1 MIKKTLLFTIF
12 LEVTHIRTVEIML
25 KNTDIDS
32 LLSSFKVVFV
42 VVQPPLARVTIFSK
56 YGNHDVSIGPSS
68 PLVTSVD
75 VNEVIVI

>member
-1 MIKKTLLFTIF
+1 MITKALLSTIF

-32 LLSSFKVVFV
+32 LLSSFKVVLV
-42 VVQPPLARVTIFSK
+42 VVQPPLAWVTIFSK
-56 YGNHDVSIGPSS
+56 YGNHNVGIGPSS

>member
-1 MIKKTLLFTIF
+1 MMKKALLFIIF
-12 LEVTHIRTVEIML
+12 LKVTHILTEETLL
-25 KNTDIDS
+25 KNTDIDP
-32 LLSSFKVVFV
+32 LLSSFKVVLV

-56 YGNHDVSIGPSS
+56 YSNHDVSIGPSS

>member
-1 MIKKTLLFTIF
+1 MITKALLSTIF

>member
-1 MIKKTLLFTIF
+1 MMKKALLFTIF
-12 LEVTHIRTVEIML
+12 LKVTHILTEETLL
-25 KNTDIDS
+25 KNTDVDS
-32 LLSSFKVVFV
+32 LLSSFKVVLV

>member
-1 MIKKTLLFTIF
+1 MMKKTLLFTIF
-12 LEVTHIRTVEIML
+12 LKVTHILTEETLL
-25 KNTDIDS
+25 KNTDVDS
-32 LLSSFKVVFV
+32 LLSSFKVVLV
-42 VVQPPLARVTIFSK
+42 VVQPPLARVTIIAK